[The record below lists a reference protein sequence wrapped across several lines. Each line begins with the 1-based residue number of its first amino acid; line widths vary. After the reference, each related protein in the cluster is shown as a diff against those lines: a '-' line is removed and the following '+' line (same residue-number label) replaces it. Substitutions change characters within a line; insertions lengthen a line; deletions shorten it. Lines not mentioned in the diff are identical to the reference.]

1 MKTRLLKKLR
11 KKFAIY
17 SIMFDKKCQNIKY
30 QVYTKDDFVSGHC
43 TLEEAKKDVVKIVH
57 KDMENYLEDNKKNRP
72 VTLFRRYYPW

>member
-1 MKTRLLKKLR
+1 MKTKLLKKLR

-17 SIMFDKKCQNIKY
+17 SIMFDKKHKAIKY

-43 TLEEAKKDVVKIVH
+43 TLEEAKRDVVKIVH
-57 KDMENYLEDNKKNRP
+57 KDMKNYLDKKGGP